1 MMRKLAFAIC
11 IVAVLAYGD
20 AFSGHRAPGISLPDS
35 NFAQHDLADY
45 RGKWLL
51 LDYMRT
57 NCPHCQM
64 LSKLLE
70 SKKAEYGAKFAVL
83 GVVIAPPDNQATV
96 KAYIEQNKV
105 TNPIVF
111 DQGQMALSYF
121 RATPANPSFDTPH
134 LFAIDPKGQI
144 VHDWTQSEVEDKGF
158 PAVLDALING
168 KK

>member
-1 MMRKLAFAIC
+1 MRRLAFFVSTTA
-11 IVAVLAYGD
+11 LLMMGQGL
-20 AFSGHRAPGISLPDS
+20 SGRRAPGFSLPDP
-35 NFAQHDLADY
+35 NFGQHDLADY

-51 LDYMRT
+51 VEFMRT
-57 NCPHCQM
+57 NCPHCKA

-83 GVVIAPPDNQATV
+83 DVVITPPETQVTVNQ
-96 KAYIEQNKV
+96 YIAENKI

-121 RATPANPSFDTPH
+121 KATPAKPSFDTPH
-134 LFAIDPKGQI
+134 LFAIDPNGNI
-144 VHDWTQSEVEDKGF
+144 AHDWSEGEVEDKGF
-158 PAVLDALING
+158 PAVLDALVNG